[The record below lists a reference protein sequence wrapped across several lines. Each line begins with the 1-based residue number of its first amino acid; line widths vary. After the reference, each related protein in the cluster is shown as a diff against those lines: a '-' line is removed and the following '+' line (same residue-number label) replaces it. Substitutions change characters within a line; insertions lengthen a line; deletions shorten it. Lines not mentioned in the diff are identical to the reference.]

1 MHDTNKNTFSQGNTL
16 YLFLRQEVVV
26 IVHLNCLIA
35 GSAYCLYII
44 QIFIVIMKIC
54 HKLCFYLS
62 IIIILFNKTKGA
74 NVDSRVAKKPPPT
87 QACNMLIAID
97 ERLYDVFNRNTK
109 NLTLIVKDMV
119 KGLNEVY
126 QR

>member
-1 MHDTNKNTFSQGNTL
+1 MTQIKILFFQGNTL
-16 YLFLRQEVVV
+16 YLFLRQEGVCSYCTFE
-26 IVHLNCLIA
+26 L
-35 GSAYCLYII
+35 SYCLFII

-54 HKLCFYLS
+54 HKFCFYLS
-62 IIIILFNKTKGA
+62 ILINLFNITKGA
-74 NVDSRVAKKPPPT
+74 NVDSRVSKKSPPT

-97 ERLYDVFNRNTK
+97 ERLYDVYNKNTK
-109 NLTLIVKDMV
+109 NLTIMVKEMV

>member
-1 MHDTNKNTFSQGNTL
+1 MHDTNKNTFFQGNTL
-16 YLFLRQEVVV
+16 YLFLRQEEVCS
-26 IVHLNCLIA
+26 HSTFEL
-35 GSAYCLYII
+35 SYCLFII

-62 IIIILFNKTKGA
+62 ILIILFDITKG
-74 NVDSRVAKKPPPT
+74 SRASKKSPPT

-97 ERLYDVFNRNTK
+97 ERLYDVYNRNTK
-109 NLTLIVKDMV
+109 NLTIMVKNMV
-119 KGLNEVY
+119 KGLNQVY

>member
-1 MHDTNKNTFSQGNTL
+1 
-16 YLFLRQEVVV
+16 
-26 IVHLNCLIA
+26 
-35 GSAYCLYII
+35 
-44 QIFIVIMKIC
+44 MKIC

-62 IIIILFNKTKGA
+62 ILIILFDITKGA
-74 NVDSRVAKKPPPT
+74 NVGSRVSKKSPPT

-97 ERLYDVFNRNTK
+97 ERLYDVYNRNTK
-109 NLTLIVKDMV
+109 NLTLMVKDMV

>member
-1 MHDTNKNTFSQGNTL
+1 VHDTNKNTYFQGNTL
-16 YLFLRQEVVV
+16 YLFLRQEGVCS
-26 IVHLNCLIA
+26 HNKFEL
-35 GSAYCLYII
+35 SYCLFII

-62 IIIILFNKTKGA
+62 IIIILFDTTKGA
-74 NVDSRVAKKPPPT
+74 NVGSIFSKKSPPT

-97 ERLYDVFNRNTK
+97 ERLYDVYNRNTK
-109 NLTLIVKDMV
+109 NLTLMVKDMV